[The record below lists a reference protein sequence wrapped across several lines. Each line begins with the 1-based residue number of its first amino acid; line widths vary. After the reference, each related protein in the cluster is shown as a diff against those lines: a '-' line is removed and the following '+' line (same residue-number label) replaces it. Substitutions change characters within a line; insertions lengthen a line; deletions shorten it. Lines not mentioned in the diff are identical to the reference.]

1 MGTRPGRTH
10 RRTVEGWSWMSGS
23 LQLDGLAK
31 RFGDVAAV
39 DGVSLDIATGE
50 HLALIGPSGC
60 GKSTILLM
68 VAGLLAP
75 DGGEIHIGNR
85 RVAGAGTWVEP
96 DKRRVGMVFQ
106 DYALFPHLTVTGN
119 IGFGLDRLTKLE
131 RAKRVQEVL
140 ALVGLEA
147 LSGRYPHELSSGQ
160 QQRVALARSLAPD
173 PAVVL
178 LDEPFSN
185 LDRTLRESL
194 RVETKAVLRRAGAT
208 AVLVTHDHSEALGFG
223 DRIAVM
229 RSGHILQIGSPEEL
243 YDFPEDEFVATFLG
257 SADFLP
263 ARRASG
269 GVALSDVGPI
279 GPLDLPSEGELAV
292 MVRPHEVTFEAD
304 DSGPATIAGLEY
316 QGSTILYELALDS
329 GPRLSCRRPPSPRYE
344 AGARVRIGLL
354 EGSPP
359 ELFHEGRRIW
369 PALGATGLQQAQPP
383 RGGNPNG
390 TDITDLERRTPG
402 DSVARR

>member
-1 MGTRPGRTH
+1 
-10 RRTVEGWSWMSGS
+10 MSGS
-23 LQLDGLAK
+23 LKLAGLAK

-39 DGVSLDIATGE
+39 DGVSLDLATGE

-68 VAGLLAP
+68 VAGLLTP

-85 RVAGAGTWVEP
+85 QVAGAGTWVEP

-229 RSGHILQIGSPEEL
+229 RSGHVLQIGSPEEL
-243 YDFPEDEFVATFLG
+243 FDFPEDEFVATFLG

-263 ARRASG
+263 ARRADG
-269 GVALSDVGPI
+269 GKIASEVGTF
-279 GPLDLPSEGELAV
+279 GPLEIPAEGDLAV
-292 MVRPHEVTFEAD
+292 MVRPHEVTFDAD
-304 DSGPATIAGLEY
+304 PAGPATIAGREY
-316 QGSTILYELALDS
+316 QGSTVLYELTLDS
-329 GPRLSCRRPPSPRYE
+329 GSRLSCRRAPSPRFE
-344 AGARVRIGLL
+344 VGARVQVRLI
-354 EGSPP
+354 EGYPP
-359 ELFHEGRRIW
+359 VLFSEGRRIW
-369 PALGATGLQQAQPP
+369 PAGGTDGQQESDVQ
-383 RGGNPNG
+383 RGGKSEWHACSG
-390 TDITDLERRTPG
+390 
-402 DSVARR
+402 A

>member
-1 MGTRPGRTH
+1 
-10 RRTVEGWSWMSGS
+10 MSGS
-23 LQLDGLAK
+23 LKLDGLCK

-39 DGVSLDIATGE
+39 DGVSLDLATGE

-68 VAGLLAP
+68 VAGLLEP
-75 DGGEIHIGNR
+75 DGGQIRIGDR
-85 RVAGAGTWVEP
+85 LAAGGGAWIEP
-96 DKRRVGMVFQ
+96 DRRRVGMVFQ
-106 DYALFPHLTVTGN
+106 DYALFPHLTVSAN
-119 IGFGLDRLTKLE
+119 IAFGLDRLPKPD
-131 RAKRVQEVL
+131 RRKRVEEVL

-147 LSGRYPHELSSGQ
+147 LSRRYPHELSSGQ

-194 RVETKAVLRRAGAT
+194 RIETKAVLRRAGAT

-223 DRIAVM
+223 DRVAVM
-229 RSGHILQIGSPEEL
+229 RSGHVLQVGSPEEL

-263 ARRASG
+263 AQRASG

-279 GPLDLPSEGELAV
+279 GPLDLPPAGELAV
-292 MVRPHEVTFEAD
+292 MVRPHEVTFEPDA
-304 DSGPATIAGLEY
+304 SGPATITGLEY

-329 GPRLSCRRPPSPRYE
+329 GPQLSCRRSPSPRFE
-344 AGARVRIGLL
+344 PGTRVRIGLL
-354 EGSPP
+354 EGYPP
-359 ELFHEGRRIW
+359 VLFHEGRRIW
-369 PALGATGLQQAQPP
+369 PAIGAAGLQQPQPP

-402 DSVARR
+402 DGVARRGLR

>member
-1 MGTRPGRTH
+1 
-10 RRTVEGWSWMSGS
+10 MSGA
-23 LQLDGLAK
+23 LKVDGLFK
-31 RFGDVAAV
+31 RFGDVTAV
-39 DGVSLDIATGE
+39 DRVSLDLATGE

-75 DGGEIHIGNR
+75 DGGEIRIGDR
-85 RVAGAGTWVEP
+85 LAAGGGAWIEP
-96 DKRRVGMVFQ
+96 DRRRVGMVFQ
-106 DYALFPHLTVTGN
+106 DYALFPHLTVSGN
-119 IGFGLDRLTKLE
+119 IGFGLDRLPKSD
-131 RAKRVQEVL
+131 RRKRVEEVL

-223 DRIAVM
+223 DRMAVM
-229 RSGHILQIGSPEEL
+229 RSGHVLQVGSPEDL
-243 YDFPEDEFVATFLG
+243 FDFPEDEFVATFLG

-263 ARRASG
+263 ARRGEG
-269 GVALSDVGPI
+269 GLALSDVGPI
-279 GPLDLPSEGELAV
+279 GPLALPAEGPLSV
-292 MVRPHEVTFEAD
+292 MVRPHEVTFDPDAT
-304 DSGPATIAGLEY
+304 GPATITGREY
-316 QGSTILYELALDS
+316 QGASVLYELALDS
-329 GPRLSCRRPPSPRYE
+329 GPRVSCRRAPTPRFE
-344 AGARVRIGLL
+344 PGTRVRIGLI
-354 EGSPP
+354 EGYPP
-359 ELFHEGRRIW
+359 VLFHDGRRIW
-369 PALGATGLQQAQPP
+369 PAGRPSGHIQPEP
-383 RGGNPNG
+383 SRGGDSNG
-390 TDITDLERRTPG
+390 THITELERRGPG
-402 DSVARR
+402 DGVARRRLW